1 MQTLYYTNMSE
12 WKIERERAN
21 DLGQK
26 ENTKVK
32 KRNEMKQI
40 QKWDIV
46 LEYRKWSVKFR
57 IRIRFFVII
66 DTTFKLVIVMI
77 EKPVANRSILKQ
89 NPRILSQEL
98 VEIFEEKVRV
108 A

>member
-1 MQTLYYTNMSE
+1 M
-12 WKIERERAN
+12 
-21 DLGQK
+21 
-26 ENTKVK
+26 
-32 KRNEMKQI
+32 
-40 QKWDIV
+40 
-46 LEYRKWSVKFR
+46 KFR

-89 NPRILSQEL
+89 NPRILSQDL